1 MSLQFHR
8 PDHALRYAQDAE
20 RVGEKEDALKSLKAF
35 IAQRNFTRE
44 WTPSHEKL
52 IIKFFDLCVELRLA
66 GDAKEGI
73 YRYRMLTQ
81 VNHPHTLYKV
91 VNHLID
97 QSLEKARDARA
108 TVKDSSAL
116 DNVEDLEEEESPENL
131 LMSTMSTETDKDRL
145 EREYLVPWVRH
156 AWDTFRNVLDQL
168 RNVIKLEETYHNVAK
183 RTFEFCKEFNRTA
196 EFRKLCSQ
204 MRLHLKSWRTYQEM
218 HGESW
223 SQETMERHIS
233 TKFAQLDHCAEMEMW
248 SEGYRTVED
257 IHTMMQMTGLKPGA
271 QYMASYYQS
280 LARIFW
286 KSEDYLFHAYAL
298 FKHYTLASSHMK
310 SMKAE
315 DRSHL
320 AAAAVLSALSIP
332 LFQSNTSDD
341 ETYFKIDLE
350 RDKKYRLAKLL
361 NFSATPSRSA
371 LMEDLRSRGV
381 TKSVPQEM
389 QSLFENLEEKFHP
402 LHMIQKL
409 KPTLDWAS
417 SVGRLSQY
425 VPHIERL
432 AVQRVL
438 EQLTKVYTVVKL
450 PVFENLVSPLSLS
463 DHEIEQVIVRA
474 VRSRL
479 LKVRIDHQDGCLRLG
494 EVDME
499 SGVLRKQLSQLS
511 QGLHTVTDCLAAQQS
526 EKATLPASLSSRRD
540 ATFREAKETL
550 PQVQDEALQRK
561 DEIERR
567 KEGAERER
575 EIKAR
580 EVSNFHTL
588 VLLKMEASCS
598 SRLNASCC
606 LLAC

>member
-8 PDHALRYAQDAE
+8 PEHALRYAQDAE
-20 RVGEKEDALKSLKAF
+20 RVGHEKDALKALKSF
-35 IAQRNFTRE
+35 ITQKSFTRE
-44 WTPSHEKL
+44 WTPAHEKL
-52 IIKFFDLCVELRLA
+52 ILKYFDLCVEQKTA

-81 VNHPHTLYKV
+81 TNHPHTLQQV
-91 VNHLID
+91 VFHLIE
-97 QSLEKARDARA
+97 QALTKARQARDE
-108 TVKDSSAL
+108 VKDSSAL
-116 DNVEDLEEEESPENL
+116 DRVEDLEEEESPENL

-145 EREYLVPWVRH
+145 ERELLVPWVRY

-168 RNVIKLEETYHNVAK
+168 RNVIKLEETYHIVAK

-204 MRLHLKSWRTYQEM
+204 MRLHLRSWRTYQEM

-233 TKFAQLDHCAEMEMW
+233 TKFVQLDHCADMEMW
-248 SEGYRTVED
+248 GEGYRTVED
-257 IHTMMQMTGLKPGA
+257 IHTMMQMTGLKPGPT
-271 QYMASYYQS
+271 YMASYYQS

-298 FKHYTLASSHMK
+298 FKHYTLAATHLK
-310 SMKAE
+310 SMKSE
-315 DRSHL
+315 DRSQL
-320 AAAAVLSALSIP
+320 AAAAVLSSLCIP
-332 LFQSNTSDD
+332 LFQTNTSDD

-381 TKSVPQEM
+381 TKHVPQQM
-389 QSLFENLEEKFHP
+389 QSLWENLEEKFHP
-402 LHMIQKL
+402 LSMIEKV
-409 KPTLDWAS
+409 KPTLEWAS
-417 SVGRLSQY
+417 SNQNLSEY
-425 VPHIERL
+425 VPHVERL
-432 AVQRVL
+432 LVQRVL
-438 EQLTKVYTVVKL
+438 EQLTRVYTVVRL
-450 PVFENLVSPLSLS
+450 PVFENLVAPLSLS
-463 DHEIEQVIVRA
+463 NHEIEQVIVRA

-479 LKVRIDHQDGCLRLG
+479 LQVRIDHQQGCLRLG
-494 EVDME
+494 EVNME
-499 SGVLRKQLSQLS
+499 SGALRKQLAQLS
-511 QGLHTVTDCLAAQQS
+511 QGLHTATDCLSAKQQS
-526 EKATLPASLSSRRD
+526 QKVQLPSSLVSRRD

-550 PQVQDEALQRK
+550 PKAQEEALKRK

-567 KEGAERER
+567 KEGAEREK

-580 EVSNFHTL
+580 EVCNELFCRHVVFL
-588 VLLKMEASCS
+588 FGWLG
-598 SRLNASCC
+598 SRSKLQQ
-606 LLAC
+606 